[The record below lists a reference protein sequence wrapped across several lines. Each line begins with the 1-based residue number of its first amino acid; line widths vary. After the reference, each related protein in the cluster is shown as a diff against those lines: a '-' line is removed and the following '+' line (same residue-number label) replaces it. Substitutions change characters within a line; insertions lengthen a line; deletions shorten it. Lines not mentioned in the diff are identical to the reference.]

1 MLFHL
6 EFENSNDIL
15 SFESDTN
22 SDILTYYVDN
32 LNKQDRNKFK
42 SNKTFTN
49 QNLTPLINEIN
60 EYFEYYT
67 DCKFDVYEDYDYF
80 NQHVLN
86 KLHADWTHSQYNI
99 KVDVKSKG
107 LLDYYSDD
115 SLFPNWN
122 DVLYKIGKEEHYNSL
137 NTRIHKLENQVNNI
151 RYNTDDN
158 YLHMDMHMDNP
169 FSKDRCTNDICNF
182 KLAFNHL
189 GRTLYNKFNTLDD
202 TLQANDENTFNELL
216 GCVEISLCRPQTIPL
231 SKEYIEWCN
240 KLNKIPSGDFLNIGN
255 LIDYK
260 NKLTEYKQ
268 IVYNNKSNSFTIK
281 IEEK

>member
-1 MLFHL
+1 VFFKLV
-6 EFENSNDIL
+6 FENSNDTL
-15 SFESDTN
+15 SFESDIN

-32 LNKQDRNKFK
+32 LNKQGQNKFK
-42 SNKTFTN
+42 SNKTFMN

-67 DCKFDVYEDYDYF
+67 DYKFDVYKDHDYF
-80 NQHVLN
+80 NHHMLN
-86 KLHADWTHSQYNI
+86 KLHADWANAQFNI
-99 KVDVKSKG
+99 KVDVRSKG
-107 LLDYYSDD
+107 LLDHYPDD
-115 SLFPNWN
+115 NLFPDWN
-122 DVLYKIGKEEHYNSL
+122 NVLYKIGKVEQYNSL
-137 NTRIHKLENQVNNI
+137 NTRVHQLERQFDNI
-151 RYNTDDN
+151 RYSTDN
-158 YLHMDMHMDNP
+158 KYLRMDNP

-202 TLQANDENTFNELL
+202 ALQANDENTFNELL
-216 GCVEISLCRPQTIPL
+216 GDVDISLCRPQTIPL
-231 SKEYIEWCN
+231 SKEYVEWCK
-240 KLNKIPSGDFLNIGN
+240 KLNKIPSGEFLNIGN

-260 NKLTEYKQ
+260 NKLTDHKQ